1 MKKINFSK
9 ITVALM
15 VLVITALYG
24 CSHVDNRTQAFIDK
38 ADAFVSDSMPANALH
53 ICTYTDSAKGFVAYI
68 VNDEQGSKY
77 DNEADYYPML
87 YIYNL
92 KDGTNQAYDLK
103 SSVMSDKKE
112 QLCVSCIKGAKA
124 NKDNKE
130 IIIVGTN
137 NNHMGRGL
145 IAIKFNL
152 IKGSFSKICEAIGS
166 KIWIEEG
173 KVGLHE
179 ETAAGSAYN
188 FNTTHYDFS
197 GKSVQ

>member
-1 MKKINFSK
+1 MV
-9 ITVALM
+9 IT
-15 VLVITALYG
+15 ITALYG
-24 CSHVDNRTQAFIDK
+24 CSNVDSHTQAFLDK
-38 ADAFVSDSMPANALH
+38 ADTFVSDSMPANAMH
-53 ICTYTDSAKGFVAYI
+53 VCTYADSVKGFVAYT
-68 VNDEQGSKY
+68 VTDEQGSKY

-92 KDGTNQAYDLK
+92 KDGTNNVVDLK
-103 SSVMSDKKE
+103 SGVMSDKKE
-112 QLCVSCIKGAKA
+112 QLCISCIKGAKA
-124 NKDNKE
+124 SKDNKE

-145 IAIKFNL
+145 IAVKFNL
-152 IKGSFSKICEAIGS
+152 LKGSFSKICEAIGS

-179 ETAAGSAYN
+179 ETAAGAAYN
-188 FNTTHYDFS
+188 FNTTHYDFN